1 MKLDYISAR
10 GDKLPLVGNN
20 LFTLTNVDGQT
31 YAAASISS
39 NVVGGVDGAFVNSVQ
54 ANARSIV
61 LDLRISS
68 GVDVEAAK
76 REILKIIKIKQRGT
90 LEWQQSGKA
99 LAITGIV
106 ENIEMPRWNNAVT
119 MQVTLFCDQPF
130 WEDAD
135 NVVQEISEAISL
147 HYFTDDP
154 IGMLYFPEEGIAFG
168 EYDAAR
174 TRNVYNDGDVAVGMD
189 IVVVAFG
196 EVTNPIIYDGE
207 GNFFGIGHGAG
218 DKMVKLFS
226 GDIVAISTHKGKK
239 TVTLNGRNIL
249 SKLRPRSTWL
259 QLAAGSNEFTINS
272 EDDSLINMTFQ
283 LTYKQRY
290 V

>member
-10 GDKLPLVGNN
+10 GDTLPLVGNN

-31 YAAASISS
+31 YAAASIAS
-39 NVVGGVDGAFVNSVQ
+39 NVVGGVDGAIVNNVQ

-61 LDLRISS
+61 LDLRINS

-76 REILKIIKIKQRGT
+76 REVLKVVKIKQRGSLAWTQNGKT
-90 LEWQQSGKA
+90 LT
-99 LAITGIV
+99 ITGVV
-106 ENIEMPRWNNAVT
+106 ESIEMPRWNNGVT
-119 MQVTLFCDQPF
+119 MQLTMYCEQPF
-130 WEDAD
+130 WEDVD
-135 NVVQEISEAISL
+135 DVVQQISEAISL
-147 HYFTDDP
+147 HYFTDDVNE
-154 IGMLYFPEEGIAFG
+154 MLYFPEDGIALG

-174 TRNVYNDGDVAVGMD
+174 TKEFYNDGDVDVGLE
-189 IVVVAFG
+189 IVIVAFG

-207 GNFFGIGHGAG
+207 GNFFGIGYG
-218 DKMVKLFS
+218 DGNRQIKMTT
-226 GDIVAISTHKGKK
+226 GDNIRVVTHKGKK
-239 TVTLNGRNIL
+239 SVTLNGQNVL

-259 QLAAGSNEFTINS
+259 QLAAGHNVFTINS
-272 EDDSLINMTFQ
+272 DDNSLVNMTFT

>member
-10 GDKLPLVGNN
+10 GDTLPLVGNN

-61 LDLRISS
+61 LDLRINS
-68 GVDVEAAK
+68 GVNVEEAK

-90 LEWQQSGKA
+90 LAWEQSGKA
-99 LAITGIV
+99 LEITGIV

-130 WEDAD
+130 WEDAE
-135 NVVQEISEAISL
+135 NVVQKISEAISL
-147 HYFTDDP
+147 HYFTSEPND
-154 IGMLYFPEEGIAFG
+154 MLYFPDEGIAFG
-168 EYDAAR
+168 EYDATR

-189 IVVVAFG
+189 IVIVAFG

-207 GNFFGIGHGAG
+207 GNFFGIGHGTG
-218 DKMVKLFS
+218 DKQVKLMN
-226 GDIVAISTHKGKK
+226 GDSIAISTHKGKK
-239 TVTLNGRNIL
+239 KVTLNGQNVL

-259 QLAAGSNEFTINS
+259 QLEAGHNEFNIKS
-272 EDDSLINMTFQ
+272 DDESLANMTFY

>member
-10 GDKLPLVGNN
+10 GEKLPLVGNN
-20 LFTLTNVDGQT
+20 LFALTNVDGQT

-39 NVVGGVDGAFVNSVQ
+39 NVLGGVDGAFVNSVQ

-61 LDLRISS
+61 LDLRINS

-90 LEWQQSGKA
+90 LAWEQNGKQ
-99 LAITGIV
+99 LAITGVV

-119 MQVTLFCDQPF
+119 MQVTMFCDQPF
-130 WEDAD
+130 WENAD
-135 NVVQEISEAISL
+135 DVVLEINEAISL
-147 HYFTDDP
+147 HYFTTEPND
-154 IGMLYFPEEGIAFG
+154 MLYFPEEGIAFS
-168 EYDAAR
+168 EYDLAR

-189 IVVVAFG
+189 IVIVAFG
-196 EVTNPIIYDGE
+196 EVTNPIMYDGE
-207 GNFFGIGHGAG
+207 GNFFGIGYGTG
-218 DKMVKLFS
+218 DKQVKMSS
-226 GDIVAISTHKGKK
+226 GDYIAISTHKGKK

-259 QLAAGSNEFTINS
+259 QLAAGGNVFTINS
-272 EDDSLINMTFQ
+272 EDESLINMTFQ